1 MWWGTNSNSDTDANA
16 DTDAY
21 SNADTNADTDANA
34 GSKCSKQLNGDGSF
48 LKSNQ
53 LVMDGQL
60 KQRERL

>member
-1 MWWGTNSNSDTDANA
+1 MWWGTNSNTDTDANA

-21 SNADTNADTDANA
+21 SNADTDANA